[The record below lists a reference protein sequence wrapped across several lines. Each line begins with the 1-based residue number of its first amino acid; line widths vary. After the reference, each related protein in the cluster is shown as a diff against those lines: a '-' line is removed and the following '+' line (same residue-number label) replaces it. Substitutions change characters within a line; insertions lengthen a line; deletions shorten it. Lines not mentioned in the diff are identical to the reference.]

1 MPGQLHPLALKVA
14 RDLRMTLVS
23 KPPGLNLDT
32 DLGEGEICQ
41 RVAAFAQREAELLG
55 SRRFF
60 TRVAE
65 ATGHRSGA
73 ELARELAS
81 HLGESWARD
90 TIERGLGLF
99 HHCVDE
105 ISERCVATLVAE
117 YLGWR
122 EPPDNFFHRAGA
134 LLSRRS
140 ASELVRIA
148 RIVAAHARLPK
159 PIDHELRMLAAVPS
173 SSLDPIPAPPTL
185 VVLGFVREGSFAFTP
200 PRESARI
207 PTDLPSAA
215 NEMLV
220 VALATAEFAWMAEP
234 GPVAVPLVGR
244 PLLWFPISLDADL
257 RRLHL
262 LFASAIR

>member
-1 MPGQLHPLALKVA
+1 MEISVTW
-14 RDLRMTLVS
+14 DLRMPVS
-23 KPPGLNLDT
+23 KPPVLNLDT

-60 TRVAE
+60 ARVAE
-65 ATGHRSGA
+65 ATGHRGGA
-73 ELARELAS
+73 ELARELAG
-81 HLGESWARD
+81 HLGEDWARD
-90 TIERGLGLF
+90 NIERGLDLF

-105 ISERCVATLVAE
+105 IGQRCVATLVAE

-122 EPPDNFFHRAGA
+122 EPPDSFFHRAGA

-140 ASELVRIA
+140 ASELVRIG
-148 RIVAAHARLPK
+148 RIVGAYARLTK
-159 PIDHELRMLAAVPS
+159 PHDHELRMLAAVPNS
-173 SSLDPIPAPPTL
+173 SIGDPIPAPPTL
-185 VVLGFVREGSFAFTP
+185 AVLGFVREGSLAGP

-207 PTDLPSAA
+207 TTQLPSGA

-220 VALATAEFAWMAEP
+220 VALANAEFAWLAEP
-234 GPVAVPLVGR
+234 GAVAVPLVGR

>member
-1 MPGQLHPLALKVA
+1 MSAL
-14 RDLRMTLVS
+14 S

-41 RVAAFAQREAELLG
+41 RVAAFAQREAEQLG

-60 TRVAE
+60 ARVAE
-65 ATGHRSGA
+65 ATGHRGGA

-90 TIERGLGLF
+90 NIERGLDLF

-105 ISERCVATLVAE
+105 TGERCVAALVAE
-117 YLGWR
+117 YLSWR
-122 EPPDNFFHRAGA
+122 EPPDSFFHRAGA

-140 ASELVRIA
+140 ASELVRLA
-148 RIVAAHARLPK
+148 RILGAYARLAK
-159 PIDHELRMLAAVPS
+159 PHDHELRMLAAVPNG
-173 SSLDPIPAPPTL
+173 SLGDPLPSPPTL
-185 VVLGFVREGSFAFTP
+185 AVVAFVREGSQALP
-200 PRESARI
+200 PHESNRI
-207 PTDLPSAA
+207 ATELASLG

-220 VALATAEFAWMAEP
+220 VALANAEFAWLAEP

>member
-1 MPGQLHPLALKVA
+1 MS
-14 RDLRMTLVS
+14 VS

-41 RVAAFAQREAELLG
+41 RVAAFAQREAEQLG

-60 TRVAE
+60 ARVAE
-65 ATGHRSGA
+65 ATGHRGGA
-73 ELARELAS
+73 DLARELAGY
-81 HLGESWARD
+81 LGEDWARD
-90 TIERGLGLF
+90 NIERGLDLF

-105 ISERCVATLVAE
+105 TGRRCVATLVAE

-148 RIVAAHARLPK
+148 RIVGAYARLTK
-159 PIDHELRMLAAVPS
+159 PHDHELRMLAAVPS
-173 SSLDPIPAPPTL
+173 SSIGDPVPAPPTL
-185 VVLGFVREGSFAFTP
+185 AVLGFVREESPGGAA
-200 PRESARI
+200 RESARI
-207 PTDLPSAA
+207 TTELPSGA
-215 NEMLV
+215 NEMLI
-220 VALATAEFAWMAEP
+220 VALATAEFAWLAEP

-262 LFASAIR
+262 LFASAIG